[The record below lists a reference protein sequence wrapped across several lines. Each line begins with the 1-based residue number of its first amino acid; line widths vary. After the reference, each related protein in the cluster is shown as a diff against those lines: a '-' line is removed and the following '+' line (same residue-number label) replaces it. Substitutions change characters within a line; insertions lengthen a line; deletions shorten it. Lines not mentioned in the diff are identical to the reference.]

1 MRLKLKIKAINF
13 FIFLLKK
20 VLTSMNVIYIITL
33 DLERRLNMKRNFA
46 SVKIEE
52 ETYITLKDVKYKQGI
67 PMTESIRI
75 AVLEKYG
82 KKNSK

>member
-1 MRLKLKIKAINF
+1 
-13 FIFLLKK
+13 
-20 VLTSMNVIYIITL
+20 
-33 DLERRLNMKRNFA
+33 MKRNFA
-46 SVKIEE
+46 TVKLEE
-52 ETYITLKDVKYKQGI
+52 ETYKKLVQLKTETGI

>member
-1 MRLKLKIKAINF
+1 
-13 FIFLLKK
+13 
-20 VLTSMNVIYIITL
+20 MNVIYIITL

-52 ETYITLKDVKYKQGI
+52 ENYITLKDVKDKQGI

>member
-1 MRLKLKIKAINF
+1 
-13 FIFLLKK
+13 
-20 VLTSMNVIYIITL
+20 
-33 DLERRLNMKRNFA
+33 MKRNFA

-52 ETYITLKDVKYKQGI
+52 ETYITLKDVKDKQGI

-82 KKNSK
+82 KKEITD

>member
-52 ETYITLKDVKYKQGI
+52 ETYITLKDVKDKQGI

>member
-1 MRLKLKIKAINF
+1 
-13 FIFLLKK
+13 
-20 VLTSMNVIYIITL
+20 MNVIYIITL
-33 DLERRLNMKRNFA
+33 DLERMLNMKRNFA

-52 ETYITLKDVKYKQGI
+52 ETYITLKDVKDKQGI

>member
-1 MRLKLKIKAINF
+1 MRLKLKIKAIFF

-52 ETYITLKDVKYKQGI
+52 ETYITLKDVKDKQGI

>member
-33 DLERRLNMKRNFA
+33 DLDG
-46 SVKIEE
+46 VKH
-52 ETYITLKDVKYKQGI
+52 
-67 PMTESIRI
+67 M
-75 AVLEKYG
+75 
-82 KKNSK
+82 